1 MIDRPRRLGMT
12 LLEMIVVVATIAVLL
27 GLLMPSLAGIVAA
40 GRSTQCSAN
49 LRQLAIAAQSYSAV
63 YDVFPVALR
72 YEYRDGQFVQVAW
85 DWVTTMDGQL
95 IDTGPLWS
103 FTVNPGKVQQCP
115 EYDGST
121 NFAGDPFTGYNYN
134 TSYVGGE
141 AFFPNTSW
149 DAVHWGVK
157 PHASDRSSQAAMFG
171 DGAYASGANKFMR
184 APLGHEGL
192 DMYTIYAGGQAFR
205 HRRSTIVAYVD
216 GHVGSVVQPKKGL
229 NATDDLLEQVMGYP
243 DNGFLSDDDSAYDPR

>member
-1 MIDRPRRLGMT
+1 MTRRGVT
-12 LLEMIVVVATIAVLL
+12 IIEIIVVIAIIAMLL
-27 GLLMPSLAGIVAA
+27 GLTSLTLSGVRSA
-40 GRSTQCSAN
+40 GRNVSCLNN
-49 LRQLAIAAQSYSAV
+49 LRQMSIGARQYALQYNYFPPAI
-63 YDVFPVALR
+63 R
-72 YEYRDGQFVQVAW
+72 YERRNGGLIRLTW
-85 DWVTTMDGQL
+85 DWVTTFDGQV
-95 IDTGPLWS
+95 IDSGALWQ
-103 FTVNPGKVQQCP
+103 FTDNPGEIHQCP
-115 EYDGST
+115 EYEGPS
-121 NFAGDPFTGYNYN
+121 NFNGDPFTGYNYN

-205 HRRSTIVAYVD
+205 HRRSTNVAYVD
-216 GHVGSVVQPKKGL
+216 GHVGTVVQPKKGL

-243 DNGFLSDDDSAYDPR
+243 DNGFLSDDDSAYNPR